1 MIRSIRV
8 NLTLWY
14 IGILTLVLCLFG
26 GVLYTNVAANLAR
39 DVGEF
44 LVLEVEDIAS
54 DIFAYGHGEWDA
66 EKMTAS
72 SGKQSVPTPT
82 LQMIQNEISP
92 GGGLEGLITRWA
104 EEEGELEAYRPVR
117 LLTSNGKPLIASAR
131 FMKLDLPLL
140 KETLEKARN
149 NQTVYE
155 TFELSHDHVRLI
167 TRPITEDNRILYI
180 VQVAISLEQ
189 MDSSLAGLRIWLLVL
204 IPSTIVGT
212 SVVGWFLAGRALK
225 PVDRMVEQARRIGA
239 QDLHER
245 IDTPRTGDELE
256 RLAKTFNSMLDR
268 LEHAFRGLRQFS
280 TAASHELRTPLTI
293 MKGELEVALRKP
305 REVEEY
311 QRVLKTQLEA
321 LNEMADI
328 VEQLL
333 KLARSEEGEKAIEW
347 RQVDLGTLVKK
358 VYDTLQTIAESKKI
372 QVSISGN
379 GSVWVQGEQRLLER
393 LVANL
398 LHNALKHTPQEGSVK
413 LETTSHGTEACLVV
427 EDTGPGISSGDMLRI
442 FDRFFT
448 RKPSN
453 QNTESDSTGL
463 GLGICRWIAEAHH
476 GRIEATNSIGKG
488 AKFMVWLPLFTP
500 PS

>member
-14 IGILTLVLCLFG
+14 IGILTVVLCLFG
-26 GVLYTNVAANLAR
+26 GVLYTSVAANLAR
-39 DVGEF
+39 DVDEF
-44 LVLEVEDIAS
+44 LVLEVDDIAS
-54 DIFAYGHGEWDA
+54 DIFSYGHGEWDA
-66 EKMTAS
+66 EKLTAPS
-72 SGKQSVPTPT
+72 AKQNVPPPT
-82 LQMIQNEISP
+82 FQMIQSEINS
-92 GGGLEGLITRWA
+92 GEGLEGLITRWA
-104 EEEGELEAYRPVR
+104 DEEGELEAYRPVR
-117 LLTSNGKPLIASAR
+117 LFTADGKPLTASAR
-131 FMKLDLPLL
+131 FIKLDLPVL
-140 KETLEKARN
+140 KETLEKVHN

-155 TFELSHDHVRLI
+155 TFELPHNHVRLI
-167 TRPITEDNRILYI
+167 TRPVTEDNRVLYI

-189 MDSSLAGLRIWLLVL
+189 MDSSLTGLRIWLLVL

-212 SVVGWFLAGRALK
+212 SVVGWFLAARALK

-245 IDTPRTGDELE
+245 IDMPRTGDELE

-347 RQVDLGTLVKK
+347 RQVDLGTLVEK

-372 QVSISGN
+372 QVSILGN

-393 LVANL
+393 LIANL
-398 LHNALKHTPQEGSVK
+398 LHNALKHTPAEGNVK
-413 LETTSHGTEACLVV
+413 LETRSYGSEACLIV
-427 EDTGPGISSGDMLRI
+427 EDTGPGISSDDLPKI
-442 FDRFFT
+442 FDRFFDP
-448 RKPSN
+448 KPTDP
-453 QNTESDSTGL
+453 NTTGF

-476 GRIEATNSIGKG
+476 GRIEVTNSAGKG

-500 PS
+500 SS